1 MRRLTLYV
9 RVVLDTNIL
18 INALITKRTPPDNL
32 YQAWLN
38 GEIEVVMTAVQ
49 IAEIRDV
56 TYKTSIEAIYT
67 HR

>member
-1 MRRLTLYV
+1 M

-18 INALITKRTPPDNL
+18 ISAPITKRTPPDNL

-38 GEIEVVMTAVQ
+38 GEIEVVMTAAQ

>member
-18 INALITKRTPPDNL
+18 ISAPITKRTLQPPDNL

-38 GEIEVVMTAVQ
+38 GEIEVVMTVAQ

-56 TYKTSIEAIYT
+56 LIRPRLT
-67 HR
+67 

>member
-1 MRRLTLYV
+1 M

-38 GEIEVVMTAVQ
+38 GEIEVVMTAAQ